1 MRTRKSNHAMSQT
14 VAQHLV
20 ASLRTAAVAFA
31 PGDQVAPCAVLW
43 ADPEN
48 LWAGVVARLRGVVP
62 ELYQLGPYSP
72 GQRTGPA
79 LWLRCI
85 EGRTV
90 DGAPA
95 AAIPPIF
102 YLPGMGKETLRA
114 VEDCSMEVAAL
125 AELQFRGNLWLHA
138 NGKEWTPSAFLVSKH
153 GGLSLDLA
161 NDQATR
167 DAVIRALPKL
177 LEEPVESLRGRRLD
191 ADFLNGLLAPDG
203 VGLLLRWLSDPEP
216 FQQQQAGPEWDAF
229 CHQTRSDFGF
239 DVVKDGPLKAARQLA
254 ARKGPWEKV
263 WTRFAESPSNFAGVV
278 EWLRKASP
286 NELSLFDSERG
297 EDVWPDHNDQA
308 EAALAAAITAL
319 GDRPQAE
326 VVERIKTLE
335 SRTARRRSWPWARL
349 GMSPWAMVLEP
360 LHRLALACMTPLG
373 APSAEDYAA
382 AYATSGWKVDAEAIA
397 TLEASKLLDD
407 PSPILKVVRALYLP
421 WVETTA
427 RHLQAQVASHGAKTR
442 KRTPVHE
449 PKPGRVVVF
458 ADGLRM
464 DIAALLQSEL
474 EAEGHAVRRD
484 WEWSTLPSVTAT
496 AKPAASPISA
506 HVTGNETG
514 QGFQT
519 RLIATGQNL
528 THDRFK
534 SALSAVGWQVLDPTD
549 AGNPKGSAWTE
560 AGSIDKRGHNEG
572 WKLAR
577 SLASERRDLIVRINQ
592 LIAAGW
598 REVIVVTDHGWL
610 LMPLGLPKVELQSF
624 LTEDRWGRCA
634 SLKPGAQ
641 SDQQTYPWHWND
653 QVGIACPPGAGCYRA
668 GTEYSHGG
676 ISLQETVIP
685 YIMVTSGAVPKG
697 GTRIAEA
704 KWTGAKC
711 RVSVS
716 GECSG
721 FLLDVRTSL
730 GDAGTSLLAD
740 KRARELTAEG
750 TATLFL
756 ETDADIGKQAEI
768 VLLASSKHVIHSIRT
783 TLGT

>member
-1 MRTRKSNHAMSQT
+1 MSQT

-20 ASLRTAAVAFA
+20 ASLRTAAQAFTH
-31 PGDQVAPCAVLW
+31 GDQVAPCAVLW

-48 LWAGVVARLRGVVP
+48 LWSGVISQLKAAIP
-62 ELYQLGPYSP
+62 ELYQLGPYAP
-72 GQRTGPA
+72 AQRTGPA

-85 EGRTV
+85 EGRTIE
-90 DGAPA
+90 GAPT
-95 AAIPPIF
+95 PNVTPIF
-102 YLPGMGKETLRA
+102 HLPGIGKEALRT

-125 AELQFRGNLWLHA
+125 AELQYRGNLWLHT

-167 DAVIRALPKL
+167 DAVLRALPKL

-203 VGLLLRWLSDPEP
+203 VGLLLRWLSAPEE
-216 FQQQQAGPEWDAF
+216 FQKQHAAPEWDAF
-229 CHQTRSDFGF
+229 CHQTRSDFGL
-239 DVVKDGPLKAARQLA
+239 DVIKDGPLKAARQLA
-254 ARKGPWEKV
+254 GRTGPWEKV
-263 WTRFAESPSNFAGVV
+263 WTRFADSPSNFAGVV
-278 EWLRKASP
+278 DWLRKAAP
-286 NELSLFDSERG
+286 KELSLFDSDRG
-297 EDVWPDHNDQA
+297 GEVWPDHNDRA
-308 EAALAAAITAL
+308 EVALASALASL

-326 VVERIKTLE
+326 VVERVKTLE
-335 SRTARRRSWPWARL
+335 VANARRRSYPWTRL

-360 LHRLALACMTPLG
+360 LHRLALACQTPLG
-373 APSAEDYAA
+373 APSPEEYAT
-382 AYATSGWKVDAEAIA
+382 AYATTGWKVDADAIA
-397 TLEASKLLDD
+397 TLETSKVLDD
-407 PSPILKVVRALYLP
+407 PTPILKVVRSLYLP

-427 RHLQAQVASHGAKTR
+427 RHLQAQLEANGAKTS
-442 KRTPVHE
+442 KRTPVIE
-449 PKPGRVVVF
+449 PCPGRVVLF

-474 EAEGHAVRRD
+474 ESEGHTANRD

-506 HVTGNETG
+506 NVTGNQTG
-514 QGFQT
+514 EGFQT
-519 RLIATGQNL
+519 RLIATGQTL
-528 THDRFK
+528 THERFK
-534 SALSAVGWQVLDPTD
+534 SALAAAGWQILEPTETGDPT
-549 AGNPKGSAWTE
+549 GNAWTE
-560 AGSIDKRGHNEG
+560 AGAIDKRGHNEG

-577 SLASERRDLIVRINQ
+577 SLTDERRDLIVRINQ

-598 REVIVVTDHGWL
+598 KEVIVVTDHGWL
-610 LMPLGLPKVELQSF
+610 LMPLGLPKVELKSF

-641 SDQQTYPWHWND
+641 SDQQTYHWHWNE
-653 QVGIACPPGAGCYRA
+653 QVGIACPPGAGSYRA

-685 YIMVTSGAVPKG
+685 YVTITSGSATKG

-730 GDAGTSLLAD
+730 GDPSTSLLAD
-740 KRARELTAEG
+740 QQPRELTAEG
-750 TATLFL
+750 KATLFL
-756 ETDADIGKQAEI
+756 ESDADIGKRAEI
-768 VLLASSKHVIHSIRT
+768 VLMSSNNQVIHSLPT